1 MWIVD
6 LSFVQ
11 AESQEGPRMSSVT
24 QAKATLDDL
33 HRVEGKAELI
43 SGRIVHLMPTGYKPN
58 RVAGVIYRSLDDQAM
73 AAGRGVAFTDNMGF
87 AVPEL
92 SSGRQSF
99 SPDSSYYIGPL
110 PQDDMDFVEGPPTL
124 AVEVRSKSDYG
135 ASAEAKMAAMRADC
149 FEAGT
154 KVVWDVDPEAQ
165 LIRSYRSPTPDR
177 PTVFSA
183 GQIAD
188 AEPAV
193 PGWHLP
199 VDRVFA

>member
-1 MWIVD
+1 
-6 LSFVQ
+6 
-11 AESQEGPRMSSVT
+11 MSSVT

-58 RVAGVIYRSLDDQAM
+58 RVAGVIYRSLDDHAM

-99 SPDSSYYIGPL
+99 SPNSSYYIGPL

-135 ASAEAKMAAMRADC
+135 ASAEAKMAAKRADY

-193 PGWHLP
+193 PGWRLP

>member
-1 MWIVD
+1 
-6 LSFVQ
+6 
-11 AESQEGPRMSSVT
+11 MSSVT

-58 RVAGVIYRSLDDQAM
+58 RVAGVIYRSLDDHAM
-73 AAGRGVAFTDNMGF
+73 AAGRGVAFTYNMGF

-135 ASAEAKMAAMRADC
+135 ASAEAKMAAKRADY

-193 PGWHLP
+193 PGWRLP